1 MAQPHASSS
10 SSSSASFPSTA
21 FGNGRAPPSAYND
34 NDDSDDDDDDGQAA
48 FTEARAD
55 IYHSSDDSDDEQDD
69 DWHDPSELADLI
81 EQAAK
86 CKAEGN
92 AHFTAQR
99 NNAAME
105 AYREGIAILPLR
117 KIPPKEKKSAQDS
130 GGKGK
135 QREDPSSSDDESIK
149 EEQQSNTQIRE
160 LADEEDEKAF
170 VAQGKISDEEKQVIE
185 LRGALW
191 NNLAAAQMRLSLY
204 KEAATSATEALKDSP
219 DNIKALQRRATA
231 NEKLDTWTSL
241 TSALEDYNYLAK
253 LPDLPKASLP
263 AIRQAQRTIPPRLEQ
278 RKTQETQ
285 EMMDKLKG
293 LGNSFLG
300 KFGMSTDN
308 FQFVK
313 NEETGGYS
321 MNFVQNPGK

>member
-1 MAQPHASSS
+1 MVYILTCISIHAC
-10 SSSSASFPSTA
+10 T
-21 FGNGRAPPSAYND
+21 
-34 NDDSDDDDDDGQAA
+34 
-48 FTEARAD
+48 
-55 IYHSSDDSDDEQDD
+55 
-69 DWHDPSELADLI
+69 LKDLI

-191 NNLAAAQMRLSLY
+191 NNLAAAQMRLVCYSSTLPGRY
-204 KEAATSATEALKDSP
+204 PQLTPVTPYSP
-219 DNIKALQRRATA
+219 STKKPPHQRR
-231 NEKLDTWTSL
+231 K
-241 TSALEDYNYLAK
+241 
-253 LPDLPKASLP
+253 P
-263 AIRQAQRTIPPRLEQ
+263 
-278 RKTQETQ
+278 
-285 EMMDKLKG
+285 
-293 LGNSFLG
+293 
-300 KFGMSTDN
+300 
-308 FQFVK
+308 
-313 NEETGGYS
+313 
-321 MNFVQNPGK
+321 